1 MQSWAQTL
9 DRGKSPDSDTL
20 PSTETTSETADAN
33 VQPEESSSGRLPLS
47 SDSSTLAPP
56 EESTAD
62 PLPPQWVSYIS
73 QKAPNVLRSL
83 RREYPLPEPLP
94 NRPADP
100 NDFLQ
105 SPGPIP
111 QQELSSELQP
121 EILTKQSEEEE
132 GPQRSTK
139 RKAHPHIAPPV
150 LENEPPQARE
160 KKALKRS
167 SSRPPKAFRL
177 LKAKS
182 TESPQTSGSTQ
193 DKLSQRLSR
202 SEPST
207 LPIKTDTAPTVDA
220 STKTLDTSASL
231 ISTPLGYP
239 DSIGTSQQTQKP
251 DLLLREKRQ
260 PAAKPTPKAPLN
272 PLASVPQTEE
282 QSPTKPTCED
292 TLKSSPGSLDLPLP
306 QKGQPAAKPTLKA
319 LLNPLASVPQTEEQS
334 PTKPTCEDTLKSSP
348 GSIQATASYRSDARN
363 ADSADPLT
371 ENSSP
376 VRKKTSHEPIVSDPP
391 RSNEPHTLN
400 NPSLISASL
409 PKPNAATAHKRPNLD
424 HPKSQ
429 SQPPHIHSK
438 TQPPQSGKEGS
449 RQLEADVST
458 PEARL
463 IPKKK
468 PNTAFNEVIATE
480 NRPIKTQ
487 MVADAHRTKTAAAK
501 PLQPEKTSLNLPE
514 RLPPTQKHTSPPPP
528 FSFELD
534 TINPSHQ
541 PQAPYHH
548 PSGTRKTATNK
559 AFIKSNIIDHQYTST
574 IVADTSPTSSGN
586 PKTRDYGNPIHLDER
601 KPPTPEL
608 LESYWPEL
616 PDLPEIDRIEEG
628 HLSEI
633 QHLNRINHEQQGL
646 LWNV

>member
-1 MQSWAQTL
+1 MLKLKNILGVFLGVIAQKMQSWAQTL

-251 DLLLREKRQ
+251 
-260 PAAKPTPKAPLN
+260 
-272 PLASVPQTEE
+272 
-282 QSPTKPTCED
+282 
-292 TLKSSPGSLDLPLP
+292 DLPLP